1 MVKITLNIKSSD
13 IKEVYLNET
22 WLSSLLIPD
31 VFLKSSLIIFPSG
44 HDVDLRPTEM
54 LFFNFEH

>member
-1 MVKITLNIKSSD
+1 MK
-13 IKEVYLNET
+13 T